1 MTGANKSQSLAFE
14 QAVAAFLQALDP
26 KARVRHDVIKPDI
39 DTGHPRQRDVWID
52 TSFGGHI
59 PITIL
64 VSCKRK
70 KVRLSQQDIDA
81 FIGELRSSG
90 ANKGVLYTF
99 AGFTKPAIEKARK
112 LGISCCTLYVDR
124 APDVPQSLTF
134 EAYCLNERYQLE
146 LVGPEEPLW
155 DRLVDVLDLPVT
167 VDGAATTV
175 ISALARRYAAAKA
188 AATSGV
194 GWDLTLGSWFASIE
208 VPVGR
213 IWPCFE
219 LGVRGS
225 WAVYQARFES
235 FLLNGSYSFTDETYA
250 GGFTTPSID
259 RFSEHPGSGWEAIE
273 ATAIRPSGNVIIALQ
288 SVDDIEPSIRDH
300 CRSLALSSGG

>member
-1 MTGANKSQSLAFE
+1 MTGPDKSQWLAFE

-70 KVRLSQQDIDA
+70 KVKLSQQDIDA

-112 LGISCCTLYVDR
+112 LGISCCALYVDR
-124 APDVPQSLTF
+124 APDVPKSLTF
-134 EAYCLNERYQLE
+134 EAYCINERYQLE
-146 LVGPEEPLW
+146 LVGPGEPLW
-155 DRLVDVLDLPVT
+155 GRLVDVLDLPVAE
-167 VDGAATTV
+167 DGAATTV
-175 ISALARRYAAAKA
+175 IRALARRYIAAKA
-188 AATSGV
+188 AATSGAA
-194 GWDLTLGSWFASIE
+194 WDLPVRSWFASIE
-208 VPVGR
+208 VPAGR
-213 IWPCFE
+213 AWPSFE

-235 FLLNGSYSFTDETYA
+235 VLLNGSYSFTDETYA

-259 RFSEHPGSGWEAIE
+259 RFSENPGPGWEAVE
-273 ATAIRPSGNVIIALQ
+273 AAAIKPSGNLIMAVQ
-288 SVDDIEPSIRDH
+288 SANDIEQPIRDH
-300 CRSLALSSGG
+300 CRALTVISGG